1 MNVGANL
8 DAVRGRM
15 RAAALAAGRDPED
28 IALLAVS
35 KAQPLAALRAAWA
48 AGQRAFGENYIQEA
62 DAHIDALPDAEWH
75 YIGRI
80 QANKTRAIAERFAW
94 VHTVDRAR
102 IAERLSAHRP
112 SGMPPLNVCIQVNL
126 DDEPSKAGTD
136 AAGAVALASAVSTLP
151 QLRLRGLMA
160 LPRATADVTRQR
172 AAFVEV
178 RRLFDA
184 LVERGLALD
193 TLSLGMSGDMEAAIA
208 EGATI
213 VRIGTDIF
221 GPRP

>member
-8 DAVRGRM
+8 EAVRGRI
-15 RAAALAAGRDPED
+15 RAAARAVGREPDD

-35 KAQPLAALRAAWA
+35 KAQPLAALQAAWA

-80 QANKTRAIAERFAW
+80 QANKARAIAERFAW
-94 VHTVDRAR
+94 VHTVDRTR
-102 IAERLSAHRP
+102 IAERMSTLRP
-112 SGMPPLNVCIQVNL
+112 SSLPPLNVCIQVNL
-126 DDEPSKAGTD
+126 DNEASKSGTD
-136 AAGAVALASAVSTLP
+136 AAGAAELAAAISALP
-151 QLRLRGLMA
+151 RLRLRGLMA
-160 LPRATADVTRQR
+160 LPRATADADLQR
-172 AAFVEV
+172 AAFATV
-178 RRLFDA
+178 RQLFEA
-184 LVERGLALD
+184 LQERHRELD

-213 VRIGTDIF
+213 VRIGTGIF
-221 GPRP
+221 GARA